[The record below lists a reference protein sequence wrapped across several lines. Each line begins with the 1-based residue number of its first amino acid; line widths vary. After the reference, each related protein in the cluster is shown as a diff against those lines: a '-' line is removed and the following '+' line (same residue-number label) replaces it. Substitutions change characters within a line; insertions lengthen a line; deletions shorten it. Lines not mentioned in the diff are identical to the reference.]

1 MFEVGAS
8 SSSNKD
14 CEKKKVSYDYQ
25 LNQRQRS
32 AKQCQAS
39 SLQPLSVTKLRLPFV
54 MFVVL

>member
-8 SSSNKD
+8 GSTNKD
-14 CEKKKVSYDYQ
+14 CEKKEFSRGYQ

>member
-14 CEKKKVSYDYQ
+14 CEKKEVSHGYQ

>member
-39 SLQPLSVTKLRLPFV
+39 SLQPLSVTKLRLPF
-54 MFVVL
+54 LCL

>member
-8 SSSNKD
+8 GSSNKD
-14 CEKKKVSYDYQ
+14 CEKKEFSRGYQ

-39 SLQPLSVTKLRLPFV
+39 SLQPLSVTKLRLPF
-54 MFVVL
+54 LCL